1 MNVKIQGG
9 DDAYNNTDSCTNIA
23 YYLEHED
30 FKRMKKGLEVE
41 TFFNQNNDDIPR
53 KVLERVIDNNK
64 AKLCKKDAKFFVLT
78 ISPSQEELLQMG
90 NTEKERSQAMQN
102 FIRENIIPQ
111 YAKGFGKDLTADDIL
126 YFAKIHHWRGENKEL
141 QTHAHII
148 ISRKT
153 KDNRLKIS
161 PKTNH
166 QSKSKSG
173 AVKSGFDR
181 TNFYTQVESSFDK
194 SFCYK
199 RSEHEKFEYL
209 NMIKN
214 GSIDDL
220 VDYVEN
226 KPLKVIGQ
234 KVEDGSLKKQIS
246 KKRGLKL

>member
-9 DDAYNNTDSCTNIA
+9 NDAYSNTGSCSNIA

-30 FKRMKKGLEVE
+30 YARIYKGLKAES
-41 TFFNQNNDDIPR
+41 FFDQSSNNIDR
-53 KVLERVIDNNK
+53 EYLVKAIDNNK
-64 AKLCKKDAKFFVLT
+64 AKLCNKDAKFFVLT
-78 ISPSQEELLQMG
+78 ISPSQAELLTMG
-90 NTEKERSQAMQN
+90 KTEEERSASMKR
-102 FIRENIIPQ
+102 FVRENIILQ
-111 YAKGFGKDLTADDIL
+111 YAEGFGKDLSAEDIL
-126 YFAKIHHWRGENKEL
+126 YFAKIHHWRGKNKEL

-181 TNFYTQVESSFDK
+181 TSFYAQVESSFDK

-220 VDYVEN
+220 VDYMEN
-226 KPLKVIGQ
+226 KPFEAIEQ
-234 KVEDGSLKKQIS
+234 KVEEESMKKQIT
-246 KKRGLKL
+246 KKRGLKI

>member
-9 DDAYNNTDSCTNIA
+9 NDAYSNTGSCSNIA

-30 FKRMKKGLEVE
+30 YVRMYKGLKTE
-41 TFFNQNNDDIPR
+41 TFFDQNNDGIDR
-53 KVLERVIDNNK
+53 NTLVKAIDNNR

-78 ISPSQEELLQMG
+78 ISPSQAELLTMG
-90 NTEKERSQAMQN
+90 RTEEERSASMKR
-102 FIRENIIPQ
+102 FVRENIIPQ
-111 YAKGFGKDLTADDIL
+111 YAEGFGKDLSAEDIL
-126 YFAKIHHWRGENKEL
+126 YFAKIHHWRGKNKEL

-153 KDNRLKIS
+153 KDNRIKIS

-173 AVKSGFDR
+173 AVKSGFNR
-181 TNFYTQVESSFDK
+181 TNFYTQVEACFDK
-194 SFCYK
+194 MFNYK
-199 RSEHEKFEYL
+199 RPEDEKFEYL

-214 GSIDDL
+214 GNIDDL

-226 KPLKVIGQ
+226 KPLKTVKQ
-234 KVEDGSLKKQIS
+234 KVEESKKRQVS

>member
-9 DDAYNNTDSCTNIA
+9 DDAYSNTDSCTNIA

-30 FKRMKKGLEVE
+30 FKRMKKGLDVE
-41 TFFNQNNDDIPR
+41 TFFDQSNNHIPR
-53 KVLERVIDNNK
+53 KVLERTIDNNR

-90 NTEKERSQAMQN
+90 NTDKERSDAMKQ
-102 FIRENIIPQ
+102 FIREKIIPQ

-126 YFAKIHHWRGENKEL
+126 YFAKIHHWRDEKTEL

-148 ISRKT
+148 VSRKT
-153 KDNRLKIS
+153 KDNRIKIS

-181 TNFYTQVESSFDK
+181 TNFYTQVESSFDIM
-194 SFCYK
+194 FNYN
-199 RSEHEKFEYL
+199 RPLEEKFEYL
-209 NMIKN
+209 NIIKN
-214 GSIDDL
+214 GTIADLTNYMEKPSI
-220 VDYVEN
+220 
-226 KPLKVIGQ
+226 KPVNLKEHKQ
-234 KVEDGSLKKQIS
+234 KVEVKPTR
-246 KKRGLKL
+246 KRNRKL